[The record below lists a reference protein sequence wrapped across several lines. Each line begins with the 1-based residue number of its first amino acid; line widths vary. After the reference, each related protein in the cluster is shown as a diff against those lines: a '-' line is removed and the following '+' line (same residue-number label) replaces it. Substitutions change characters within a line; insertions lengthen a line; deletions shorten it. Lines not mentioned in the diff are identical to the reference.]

1 MLNPTRTI
9 DLSAPMGAVPGFF
22 TLDIYD
28 DATARRFAISQGLGS
43 ISVPWAALP
52 TFQAAVGGQQLFLSA
67 PVDLTTT
74 PSGIALVPALAGYF
88 FVPANN
94 DPLMVVNLSSAGT
107 LTNPPLVRYGNPSSS
122 GNMGGGSA
130 GGDLDG
136 GTFGQPA
143 KTIRS
148 SFLAGPI
155 TLADLATPITLD
167 VVRAATGTGGL
178 AWSVR
183 FAIIGSIVPAF

>member
-22 TLDIYD
+22 MLDIYD
-28 DATARRFAISQGLGS
+28 DATARRFEISKGYGS
-43 ISVPWAALP
+43 LSVPLRALP
-52 TFQAAVGGQQLFLSA
+52 TFQAALGGQQLFLSA

-88 FVPANN
+88 FVPATQ

-107 LTNPPLVRYGNPSSS
+107 LTGPPLVRAGNPSSS

-130 GGDLDG
+130 GGVLDA

-143 KTIRS
+143 KTVRS

-155 TLADLATPITLD
+155 TLADLATPIVVD
-167 VVRAATGTGGL
+167 VTAAATGTGGF

-183 FAIIGSIVPAF
+183 FGITGLIVPAF